1 MRVALESARAT
12 PADVGYVNAHGTGTR
27 LNDTT
32 ELTAIRRVY
41 GDHAHRVPVNSTK
54 SMTGHMLAAG
64 GAVEAAVV
72 TEAIRTGVVPPTLNC
87 DSPEDP
93 AMNFVAHQAQEHD
106 VTVGVSHSFGFGGH
120 NAVLVL
126 RRWRG

>member
-1 MRVALESARAT
+1 M
-12 PADVGYVNAHGTGTR
+12 
-27 LNDTT
+27 
-32 ELTAIRRVY
+32 Y
-41 GDHAHRVPVNSTK
+41 GDHAHRVPVSSTK